1 MVSVKNANE
10 INVGEKGKFLIEA
23 LPGLFDALSP
33 ENSIGKYREEI
44 SSLSKSHS
52 RIFVVGFGKAAYNM
66 YAGMR
71 KFLQKVPVI
80 ADIIVPDQMEIEN
93 TFDELRILRG
103 THPETT
109 SRSAEAT
116 EVMLTDLGVLNKSD
130 IVFVLISGGGSAL
143 FEKPEAG
150 FNIDEISRIG
160 KCMMF
165 NGADIREMNVV
176 RGAMSSV
183 KSGKFARMLYPATV
197 KAYIISD
204 VIGDDISV
212 IASGPLNAPSADR
225 KFINDTITKYSGLCG
240 YSTEDLISASNAIT
254 DMKYF
259 NRVSNTIV
267 LRNRDFVTELS
278 KLIEERCGDA
288 AVLGSDIRGDVT
300 EVSRHVSGTC
310 RSIYDLKGHGFWLVF
325 GGETTVRV
333 TGRGKG
339 GRNQE
344 LAVRIALEMKPEE
357 HYTVLAIG
365 TDGIDGKSPA
375 MGGIIDDSSMSV
387 LKKIGVEAYLEDNDS
402 YTLLSMGG
410 SALITGFTGTNVSD
424 ICVVCYDRD

>member
-1 MVSVKNANE
+1 MVSVKNTNE

-44 SSLSKSHS
+44 SSLSGSHN

-71 KFLQKVPVI
+71 KFLQKMPVI
-80 ADIIVPDQMEIEN
+80 ADIIVPDQMVTEN
-93 TFDELRILRG
+93 RFDELRILRG
-103 THPETT
+103 THPET
-109 SRSAEAT
+109 SSMSEEAT
-116 EVMLTDLGVLNKSD
+116 EAMLTDLGVLNESD

-160 KCMMF
+160 KCMML

-183 KSGKFARMLYPATV
+183 KSGKFARILYPATV

-212 IASGPLNAPSADR
+212 IASGPLNTPSADR

-254 DMKYF
+254 DRKYF

-278 KLIEERCGDA
+278 NLIEERCGDV

-300 EVSRHVSGTC
+300 EVSRHIAGTC

-387 LKKIGVEAYLEDNDS
+387 LKKIGVEAYLKDNDS
-402 YTLLSMGG
+402 YTLLSKGG

>member
-1 MVSVKNANE
+1 MLSVKNASE
-10 INVGEKGKFLIEA
+10 IKIGKNGKSLIEA

-33 ENSIGKYREEI
+33 ENSMGKYRGEI
-44 SSLSKSHS
+44 SSLSVSHS
-52 RIFVVGFGKAAYNM
+52 RIFIVGFGKAAYSM
-66 YAGMR
+66 YAGTR
-71 KFLQKVPVI
+71 KFLQKMPVV
-80 ADIIVPDQMEIEN
+80 ADIIVPDQMETEN

-103 THPETT
+103 THPETS
-109 SRSAEAT
+109 SRSVEAT
-116 EVMLTDLGVLNKSD
+116 ETMLRDLGTLNDTD

-143 FEKPEAG
+143 FEEPEPG
-150 FNIDEISRIG
+150 FTIDEISRIG
-160 KCMMF
+160 KCMML

-176 RGAMSSV
+176 RGAMSAV
-183 KSGKFARMLYPATV
+183 KSGKLARVLYPATV

-225 KFINDTITKYSGLCG
+225 MFINDTITKYSGLCG
-240 YSTEDLISASNAIT
+240 YRADDLISASNAIT
-254 DMKYF
+254 DRKYF

-267 LRNRDFVTELS
+267 LRNHDFVAGLS
-278 KLIEERCGDA
+278 KLIEERCGDV

-300 EVSRHVSGTC
+300 TVSAYIAGTC

-333 TGRGKG
+333 TGSGKG

-344 LAVRIALEMKPEE
+344 LAVRFALEMEPGE

-375 MGGIIDDSSMSV
+375 MGAIIDDSSMST
-387 LKKIGVEAYLEDNDS
+387 LKKIGVEEYLRDNDS
-402 YTLLSMGG
+402 YTLLSKGG

-424 ICVVCYDRD
+424 ICAIRYDRD

>member
-1 MVSVKNANE
+1 MVSVKNASE
-10 INVGEKGKFLIEA
+10 INTGEKGKFLIEA

-33 ENSIGKYREEI
+33 ENSMGKYREEI
-44 SSLSKSHS
+44 SSLSESHG
-52 RIFVVGFGKAAYNM
+52 RTFVVGFGKAAYSM

-93 TFDELRILRG
+93 AFDELRILRG
-103 THPETT
+103 THPESS
-109 SRSAEAT
+109 SRSVEAT
-116 EVMLTDLGVLNKSD
+116 EAMLTDLGVLSETD
-130 IVFVLISGGGSAL
+130 MVFVLISGGGSAL
-143 FEKPEAG
+143 FEKPASG
-150 FNIDEISRIG
+150 FSIDEISRIS
-160 KCMMF
+160 KCMMI

-176 RGAMSSV
+176 RGVMSSV
-183 KSGKFARMLYPATV
+183 KSGKFARILYPATV

-212 IASGPLNAPSADR
+212 IASGPLHAPSANR

-240 YSTEDLISASNAIT
+240 YSAEELINAANIIT

-259 NRVSNTIV
+259 SRVSNTIV
-267 LRNRDFVTELS
+267 LKNRDFVTGLS
-278 KLIEERCGDA
+278 KLIEARFGDVV
-288 AVLGSDIRGDVT
+288 VLGSDIMGDVSQ
-300 EVSRHVSGTC
+300 VSKHIAETC

-333 TGRGKG
+333 AGSGKG

-344 LAVRIALEMKPEE
+344 LAVRIAIEMGSEE

-375 MGGIIDDSSMSV
+375 MGGIIDDSSMSI
-387 LKKIGVEAYLEDNDS
+387 LKQMGINKYLKDSDS
-402 YTLLSMGG
+402 YTLLSRGG

-424 ICVVCYDRD
+424 ICALCYYRD